1 MPLLT
6 VHTDI
11 PHQKYAPWEFLAK
24 FRLLASPIWA
34 YCTVVL
40 HCCIV
45 LYCSVA
51 LLSTLLQVRYT
62 GYCTY
67 VHRRKIYTEEK
78 AKVVAAAWGIELLQF
93 PAAPAILSQDKL
105 KDRILF
111 VLG

>member
-1 MPLLT
+1 M
-6 VHTDI
+6 
-11 PHQKYAPWEFLAK
+11 
-24 FRLLASPIWA
+24 
-34 YCTVVL
+34 L

-51 LLSTLLQVRYT
+51 GQVYT
-62 GYCTY
+62 VGYCTY